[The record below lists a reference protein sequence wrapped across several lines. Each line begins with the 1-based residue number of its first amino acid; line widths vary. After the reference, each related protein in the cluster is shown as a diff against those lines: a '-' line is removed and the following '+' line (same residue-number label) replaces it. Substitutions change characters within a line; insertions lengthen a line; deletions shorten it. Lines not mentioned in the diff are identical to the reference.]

1 VSPIIIAGGDEAGR
15 GAVIGPLVV
24 SMICISR
31 VREKK
36 LAEIGVHDS
45 KLLTPKKRAFLFDEI
60 QSLADEVGTYQITN
74 EEINSA
80 MRSGVS
86 INQLEAMHFARLID
100 EMHADVEKAYIDS
113 PDVVAERFG
122 MRISLF
128 SKKPTRVLGAKGGI
142 KDARIKII
150 SEHKADIR
158 YPVVSAAS
166 IIAKVTR
173 DGEMRRIERK
183 LGIKIGSGYPGDKG
197 TVEVLKANL
206 KSRALSPYLREYWK
220 TIETIRQR
228 RIGEFS
234 GASFL
239 PK

>member
-1 VSPIIIAGGDEAGR
+1 
-15 GAVIGPLVV
+15 
-24 SMICISR
+24 
-31 VREKK
+31 
-36 LAEIGVHDS
+36 
-45 KLLTPKKRAFLFDEI
+45 
-60 QSLADEVGTYQITN
+60 
-74 EEINSA
+74 

-128 SKKPTRVLGAKGGI
+128 SKKPTRVVGAKGGS
-142 KDARIKII
+142 KEARIRII

-173 DGEMRRIERK
+173 DREMELIERK
-183 LGIKIGSGYPGDKG
+183 LGIKIGSGYPGDRG
-197 TVEVLKANL
+197 TVEVIKANL
-206 KSRALSPYLREYWK
+206 KSRALGPYLREYWK

-228 RIGEFS
+228 RIGEFPS
-234 GASFL
+234 ASNL
-239 PK
+239 SR